1 MRSAAARWRLAVL
14 CAGAFVLAGAGDA
27 RPAAAE
33 EPRTEA
39 TAMLEPGLIGVEELA
54 SFTITVSSGGFGG
67 LDVHPAFELDNFEV
81 AAGPFQSQSQRWVN
95 GTTSST
101 LQLTWR
107 LRPKGVGPARVRS
120 IALNVAGKAFRLSDK
135 EIQVQRE
142 APPRQE
148 SSPAPPAGGAFDPFE
163 DLFGR
168 VGGGR
173 RRPQADA
180 ELRRPKI
187 FLRAELDPR
196 SVYVGQQ
203 TTYTLWLYT
212 QTDVG
217 AFQPTHMPAF
227 KGFWVR
233 EIPQPAELKPEWLE
247 QGGERFGRVAMLRR
261 ALFPLQAGS
270 FTVEPTE
277 VDLVAR
283 MAEIGPFGTPFG
295 RSETLHLKT
304 DALKLDVLALP
315 PAPPEFTG
323 AVGDLAVSA
332 RLDRAALAVGEA
344 ATLTIRSTGH
354 GNLQSLRAPTLAL
367 PDGIRLFPPRQES
380 TERLTDGSLVSS
392 QEWSYV
398 LVPQRPGSFELPALA
413 LPYFD
418 PATKTY
424 LSAATRP
431 LLLTV
436 TGVAVGAADPASAT
450 GTAGQA
456 NAAKPAGT
464 ATAATATPA
473 GSPDPDAAAGAA
485 TAPTERRWL
494 WAAGGGLLVAGLLA
508 GGVWRRRSGTAH
520 ARGSSRSLA
529 AAVRGI
535 EAGTARATPR
545 ETAAELEEALRRH
558 LEARF
563 EIAPGTPVSHWQARL
578 IAARVD
584 PAAATELAEVTRELH
599 YLRYAPELAAAEELR
614 AETLTRVRR
623 LARALR

>member
-1 MRSAAARWRLAVL
+1 MSAAASARCAAALLLAALVI
-14 CAGAFVLAGAGDA
+14 
-27 RPAAAE
+27 AAVAPLPAE

-39 TAMLEPGLIGVEELA
+39 TAMLDPGLIGVDELA
-54 SFTITVSSGGFGG
+54 SFSITVSSSGFGG
-67 LDVHPAFELDNFEV
+67 LDVHPAFELDNLEV

-107 LRPKGVGPARVRS
+107 LRPKGVGPARVRA
-120 IALNVAGKAFRLSDK
+120 IALTVQGKALRLSDK
-135 EIQVQRE
+135 EIQVQQQ
-142 APPRQE
+142 APPRAE
-148 SSPAPPAGGAFDPFE
+148 APAAAPGRAFDPFE

-168 VGGGR
+168 VGAGR
-173 RRPQADA
+173 RRAQPEA

-187 FLRAELDPR
+187 FLRAALDPPT
-196 SVYVGQQ
+196 VYVGQQ

-247 QGGERFGRVAMLRR
+247 QNGERFGRVAMLRR
-261 ALFPLQAGS
+261 ALFPLQAGK
-270 FTVEPTE
+270 FTIEPTE

-304 DALKLDVLALP
+304 DALPLEVLALP
-315 PAPPEFTG
+315 PSPPDFTG

-332 RLDRAALAVGEA
+332 RLDRNALAVGEA

-354 GNLQSLRAPTLAL
+354 GNLQSLRPPNLVL
-367 PDGIRLFPPRQES
+367 PEGLRLFPPRQES

-418 PATKTY
+418 PAARAY
-424 LSAATRP
+424 RSAATRP
-431 LLLTV
+431 LQLSV
-436 TGVAVGAADPASAT
+436 TGAAVAAAPATPPAAADVPPA
-450 GTAGQA
+450 
-456 NAAKPAGT
+456 P
-464 ATAATATPA
+464 P
-473 GSPDPDAAAGAA
+473 GSTTSPGAA
-485 TAPTERRWL
+485 TAS
-494 WAAGGGLLVAGLLA
+494 AAGSASANDWLAIAGAGGLAAALLA
-508 GGVWRRRSGTAH
+508 SGALWRRRGSPGRASG
-520 ARGSSRSLA
+520 RSLA
-529 AAVRGI
+529 AALRAI
-535 EAGTARATPR
+535 ESTAAKATPR
-545 ETAAELEEALRRH
+545 ETAAELEEALRHH

-563 EIAPGTPVSHWQARL
+563 DIAPGTPVSQWHARL

-584 PAAATELAEVTRELH
+584 PATATELAEVTKELH

-614 AETLTRVRR
+614 ADTLERVRR

>member
-1 MRSAAARWRLAVL
+1 MSAAASARCAAALLLAALVI
-14 CAGAFVLAGAGDA
+14 
-27 RPAAAE
+27 AAVAPLPAE

-39 TAMLEPGLIGVEELA
+39 TAMLDPGLIGVDELA
-54 SFTITVSSGGFGG
+54 SFSITVSSSGFGG
-67 LDVHPAFELDNFEV
+67 LDVHPAFELDNLEV

-107 LRPKGVGPARVRS
+107 LRPKGVGPARVRA
-120 IALNVAGKAFRLSDK
+120 IALTVQGKALRLSDK
-135 EIQVQRE
+135 EIQVQQQ
-142 APPRQE
+142 APPRAE
-148 SSPAPPAGGAFDPFE
+148 APAAAPGRAFDPFE

-168 VGGGR
+168 VGAGR
-173 RRPQADA
+173 RRAQPEA

-187 FLRAELDPR
+187 FLRAALDPPT
-196 SVYVGQQ
+196 VYVGQQ

-247 QGGERFGRVAMLRR
+247 QNGERFGRVAMLRR
-261 ALFPLQAGS
+261 ALFPLQAGK
-270 FTVEPTE
+270 FTIEPTE

-304 DALKLDVLALP
+304 DALPLEVLALP
-315 PAPPEFTG
+315 PSPPDFTG

-332 RLDRAALAVGEA
+332 RLDRNALAVGEA

-354 GNLQSLRAPTLAL
+354 GNLQSLRPPNLVL
-367 PDGIRLFPPRQES
+367 PEGLRLFPPRQES

-418 PATKTY
+418 PAARAY
-424 LSAATRP
+424 RSAATRP
-431 LLLTV
+431 LQLSV
-436 TGVAVGAADPASAT
+436 TGAAVA
-450 GTAGQA
+450 
-456 NAAKPAGT
+456 
-464 ATAATATPA
+464 ATPA
-473 GSPDPDAAAGAA
+473 TPPAAADVPPAPPGSTTSPGAA
-485 TAPTERRWL
+485 TAS
-494 WAAGGGLLVAGLLA
+494 AAGSASANDWLAIAGAGGLAAALLA
-508 GGVWRRRSGTAH
+508 GGALWRRRGSPGRASG
-520 ARGSSRSLA
+520 RSLA
-529 AAVRGI
+529 AALRAI
-535 EAGTARATPR
+535 ESTAAKATPR
-545 ETAAELEEALRRH
+545 ETAAELEEALRHH

-563 EIAPGTPVSHWQARL
+563 DIAPGTPVSQWHARL

-584 PAAATELAEVTRELH
+584 PATATELAEVTKELH

-614 AETLTRVRR
+614 ADTLERVRR